1 MPADIYQKKDMVGCR
16 PMPYNVVIVSETPTP
31 SVFT

>member
-1 MPADIYQKKDMVGCR
+1 MPADIYQKIGIGR
-16 PMPYNVVIVSETPTP
+16 PLAMPYNVVIVSVTPTP